1 MKKLKWACIGVGKFS
16 SLRGGVNAIAYAHAE
31 AMKRN
36 ANEFNLVAG
45 ASLEQENLDNFAR
58 EYPSRGYLDL
68 NELLA
73 KEKLDGCTIS
83 TWAPARE
90 EHVLA
95 AIDAGVKNILIEKPL
110 ALTMDAADR
119 MKAAADKAG
128 ARLFVNFQRRY
139 GRPFELAK
147 AAVQGG
153 RLGDIVS
160 IDLAQPCAN
169 ALDFGPHFVNAA
181 LFLLGNPA
189 PKAVLAGAQG
199 LASVPWHGLK
209 VEARMTATVYLAD
222 GVRLDYSAMPENSWD
237 APVIRVNGAKGFCEL
252 WTNKPAGA
260 KSVFRLVTADG
271 EENPE
276 LDENFHHGDA
286 DPYLY
291 FERAYADLAHAITTG
306 APCRLDFAD
315 GYATQKILLA
325 MYESAEKNC
334 LVAL

>member
-1 MKKLKWACIGVGKFS
+1 MERLNWACLGIGKYS
-16 SLRGGVNAIAYAHAE
+16 DLRGGVNAIAYAHAE

-95 AIDAGVKNILIEKPL
+95 AIHAGVKNILIEKPL
-110 ALTMDAADR
+110 SLTMAAADR
-119 MKAAADKAG
+119 MKAAADEAG

-139 GRPFELAK
+139 GRPFVEAREAI
-147 AAVQGG
+147 AAG
-153 RLGDIVS
+153 RLGKIVS
-160 IDLAQPCAN
+160 VDLAQPCSN
-169 ALDFGPHFVNAA
+169 ALDFGPHFINTA
-181 LFLLGNPA
+181 LFLLDNPA
-189 PKAVLAGAQG
+189 PKAVLAGAEG
-199 LASVPWHGLK
+199 LGTVPWHGMK
-209 VEARMTATVYLAD
+209 VEKRMTATVFMAD
-222 GVRLDYSAMPENSWD
+222 GSRFDYSATPESSWQ
-237 APVIRVNGAKGFCEL
+237 APAIRVNGEKGFLEI
-252 WTNKPAGA
+252 WTDKLPGM
-260 KSVFRLVTADG
+260 KSVLRIVTSSG

-276 LDENFHHGDA
+276 MDENFHHGDV
-286 DPYLY
+286 DHYLN
-291 FERAYADLAHAITTG
+291 FERCYADLAKAIRTG
-306 APCRLDFAD
+306 EKCRVDFED